1 MTPKGSS
8 RRRKVI
14 RNRMTSRGFEIL
26 NVQICLI
33 SRVKTPSPLQMQLL
47 TLICLTYI
55 DFFFLHDNQRPHYI
69 QVVL

>member
-1 MTPKGSS
+1 
-8 RRRKVI
+8 
-14 RNRMTSRGFEIL
+14 MTSRGFEIL

-33 SRVKTPSPLQMQLL
+33 SKVKTPSPLQMQLL

-55 DFFFLHDNQRPHYI
+55 DIFLHDNQRPHYI